1 MSRQSSDNSKIH
13 NEHRDEM
20 LHKIQTAG
28 SIALSPELFE
38 QLYLAPQNQ
47 VKGQLRQTLGNPTP
61 LALGGFLLCTTP
73 ISMALL
79 EWQGAGGFG
88 AGANVGSY
96 FYLGGLMLVLGGLGE
111 WLLGNTF
118 PATVFCLFGGFWLT
132 FGATIVPGYG
142 AYGLYST
149 TGSAA
154 DGLSEQQFYATFSFF
169 LVSMT
174 ILCAIFMVA
183 SIRTN
188 VVLFTI
194 FLLLIPTFG
203 CLSASFFAV
212 SHDLASSA
220 KTFQHVGAG
229 LLLAVSFLGWYIF
242 LALVLLSVDF
252 PYILPLG
259 DLSTVIPGR
268 TDRTRESCD
277 KA

>member
-1 MSRQSSDNSKIH
+1 MSSDGSKVQ

-20 LHKIQTAG
+20 LDRIQTAA
-28 SIALSPELFE
+28 SISLSPELFE
-38 QLYLAPQNQ
+38 QLYLSPQNQ

-61 LALGGFLLCTTP
+61 VGFLLCTTP
-73 ISMALL
+73 ASMALL

-96 FYLGGLMLVLGGLGE
+96 FYLGGLFLVLGGIGE
-111 WLLGNTF
+111 WILGNTF

-132 FGATIVPGYG
+132 FGATIVPGYN
-142 AYGLYST
+142 AYGLYSK
-149 TGSAA
+149 TGEVA

-169 LVSMT
+169 LVAMT
-174 ILCAIFMVA
+174 ILCAVFMVA

-188 VVLFTI
+188 ALLFTI
-194 FLLLIPTFG
+194 FLLLVPTFS

-212 SHDLASSA
+212 SHDHAA
-220 KTFQHVGAG
+220 AAQTFQHVGAG
-229 LLLAVSFLGWYIF
+229 LLLGVSILGWYIF
-242 LALVLLSVDF
+242 LAMILLSVDF

-268 TDRTRESCD
+268 ADRTRDTVE
-277 KA
+277 KV

>member
-1 MSRQSSDNSKIH
+1 MSDKSGKVH

-28 SIALSPELFE
+28 SISLSPELFE
-38 QLYLAPQNQ
+38 QLYLAPQNR

-61 LALGGFLLCTTP
+61 IALGGFLLCTTP
-73 ISMALL
+73 ISMSLL
-79 EWQGAGGFG
+79 GWQGAGGFG
-88 AGANVGSY
+88 AAANVGSY
-96 FYLGGLMLVLGGLGE
+96 FYFGGLLLLLGGIGE

-118 PATVFCLFGGFWLT
+118 PATVFTLFGAFWFT

-142 AYGLYST
+142 AYGAYST

-154 DGLSEQQFYATFSFF
+154 DGLTEGQFYATFSFF

-174 ILCAIFMVA
+174 ILCTIFCIA

-188 VVLFTI
+188 IVFFTI

-203 CLSASFFAV
+203 CLSASFFAT
-212 SHDLASSA
+212 SKSQTASA
-220 KTFQHVGAG
+220 LTYQHVGAG
-229 LLLAVSFLGWYIF
+229 LLLGVSMLGWYIF
-242 LALVLLSVDF
+242 MALILLSVEF
-252 PYILPLG
+252 PFRLPLG
-259 DLSTVIPGR
+259 DLSTIVPGR
-268 TDRTRESCD
+268 VEENRASDESMD